1 MLPEAQFNEEILI
14 LDGCRVDIENN
25 MNMRWSD
32 FVVNRAYIKQCD
44 MCEWSDE
51 VLIRCKRVK
60 EQPQA
65 LPTRGSP
72 VFAFFHLTKSSMTVG
87 HACSVLRLQR

>member
-1 MLPEAQFNEEILI
+1 MLHEAQFNEDILI

-44 MCEWSDE
+44 MCEWSKTE
-51 VLIRCKRVK
+51 Y
-60 EQPQA
+60 
-65 LPTRGSP
+65 
-72 VFAFFHLTKSSMTVG
+72 
-87 HACSVLRLQR
+87 

>member
-1 MLPEAQFNEEILI
+1 MGMCISPAHHFMLHEAQFNEDILI

-44 MCEWSDE
+44 MCEWSE
-51 VLIRCKRVK
+51 T
-60 EQPQA
+60 EY
-65 LPTRGSP
+65 
-72 VFAFFHLTKSSMTVG
+72 
-87 HACSVLRLQR
+87 